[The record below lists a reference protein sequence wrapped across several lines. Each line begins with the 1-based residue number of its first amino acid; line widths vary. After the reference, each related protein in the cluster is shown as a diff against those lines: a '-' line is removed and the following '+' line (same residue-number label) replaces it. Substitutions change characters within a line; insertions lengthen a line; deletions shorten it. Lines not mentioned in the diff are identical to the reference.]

1 MWSLVA
7 LYGMRWKVEGF
18 LSTFKRIFGEGV
30 RATSREGMFR
40 EIRMKVNC
48 YNMLI
53 ALAVRLEGTGRGQR
67 PCNYATRQGR
77 RKWHFSMIGKNHMI
91 PLRSQAHRTKR
102 LGCIFIRMDRRYHL
116 FYAESQE

>member
-53 ALAVRLEGTGRGQR
+53 ALATRLERTGRRGA
-67 PCNYATRQGR
+67 ATV
-77 RKWHFSMIGKNHMI
+77 
-91 PLRSQAHRTKR
+91 
-102 LGCIFIRMDRRYHL
+102 
-116 FYAESQE
+116 